1 MNDVVDI
8 AKISLFLE
16 TSKSLR
22 IYFCIINA
30 YFCRV
35 LGESC

>member
-22 IYFCIINA
+22 IYFCIISA
-30 YFCRV
+30 YFCRA
-35 LGESC
+35 LGDSC

>member
-22 IYFCIINA
+22 IYFCIISA
-30 YFCRV
+30 YFCRS
-35 LGESC
+35 LGNRC